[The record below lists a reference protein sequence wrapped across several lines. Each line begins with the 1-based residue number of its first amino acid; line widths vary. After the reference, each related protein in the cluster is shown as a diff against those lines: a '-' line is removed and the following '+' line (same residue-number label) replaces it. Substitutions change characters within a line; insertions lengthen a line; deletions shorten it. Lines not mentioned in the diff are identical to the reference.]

1 MNGMEREK
9 SKLSE
14 LLVSSEFLDFS
25 EMEIILA
32 HLITGLIFCIFCIK
46 TKDEKKNIE
55 RKQINPELMLPLK

>member
-25 EMEIILA
+25 DMEIILA
-32 HLITGLIFCIFCIK
+32 HLITGLTFSLLRFFGVKPKEMKC
-46 TKDEKKNIE
+46 TV
-55 RKQINPELMLPLK
+55 INCQRGKYTL